1 MGRTPESE
9 VMGFIRSFFAYDRG
23 VYISRNNVGAIKR
36 GNGRFV
42 RFGMPG
48 ESDWRGVID
57 KTFCPVCGKLTGR
70 GVALFIEAKA
80 ARGRLSEMQREFL
93 GAMRRL
99 GAVAI
104 VAQPKPGPD
113 DPTGYRA
120 LRRQLERI
128 RDRPCDRC
136 LFDRARDHQEG

>member
-1 MGRTPESE
+1 MASKTPEGD
-9 VMGFIRSFFAYDRG
+9 VMTYIRGFYQYDRG
-23 VYISRNNVGAIKR
+23 IYLTRNNVGAIKR
-36 GNGRFV
+36 GDGRYV
-42 RFGMPG
+42 RFGAPG

-57 KTFCPVCGKLTGR
+57 KTFCPVCGKQTGR

-80 ARGRLSEMQREFL
+80 ARGRLSAQQKEFL

-113 DPTGYRA
+113 DPTGYKV
-120 LRRQLERI
+120 LRRQLESI
-128 RDRPCDRC
+128 RDRVCPDCC
-136 LFDRARDHQEG
+136 KEEQTKKN